1 MESEKQSQGLTFN
14 VSSRRASDHREVHY
28 GATVVRHGATP
39 LADVDGVQPHT
50 LAPERLSK
58 LQAPRPENTQDN
70 PP

>member
-28 GATVVRHGATP
+28 GATP

-58 LQAPRPENTQDN
+58 LQAARPENTQDN